1 MTFTGF
7 IDKSRAHHADEPS
20 SFVHRADEP
29 THFLI
34 KLPMNVRIKLTV
46 SPVCPRRFLR
56 KAVFLLWLLFCF
68 LAAFGCAAS
77 PVAEPYQPIR
87 SPYPTFT
94 ATPVSNLGSTT
105 ENTGAAATSAPV
117 ATLAATAAPAPATD
131 TPAPPTDTPAP
142 APTATSAAP
151 RLVVNAPLANVRT
164 GPGTDFT
171 VLTTVE
177 RGQEYEI
184 VGKNAAGDWWHF
196 CCVDGQQAWIISELV
211 DIDGA
216 TDTVPV
222 TEEVAQAA
230 ATATPPPAAAT
241 TAPTA
246 TTVPAETPV
255 PAAPDFSFEL
265 VSAEQFS
272 EPKFVRIF
280 LYVYDGE
287 QALEGYTLHIK
298 KDGADVPVTG
308 ASFGG
313 QPGFTWPIADLRQ
326 RFQNM
331 KVEFPNVA
339 AAGLWEVQL
348 VDGGGNPVGPP
359 ATFTLSAND
368 PNQELYLRYKK
379 R

>member
-1 MTFTGF
+1 
-7 IDKSRAHHADEPS
+7 
-20 SFVHRADEP
+20 
-29 THFLI
+29 
-34 KLPMNVRIKLTV
+34 MNVRIKSTV
-46 SPVCPRRFLR
+46 LPVCPRRFLR
-56 KAVFLLWLLFCF
+56 KGVLLLLLLSC
-68 LAAFGCAAS
+68 ATTAFGCTASSAAD
-77 PVAEPYQPIR
+77 PYQPIR

-94 ATPVSNLGSTT
+94 PTPVTGAQDNGGSTT
-105 ENTGAAATSAPV
+105 ENAQPAAVNSPV
-117 ATLAATAAPAPATD
+117 ATIAAPPAPAPATD
-131 TPAPPTDTPAP
+131 TPAAPTDTPAP

-164 GPGTDFT
+164 GPGIDYT

-216 TDTVPV
+216 TDAVPV
-222 TEEVAQAA
+222 AEEAAQAAPAATPAAA
-230 ATATPPPAAAT
+230 ATA
-241 TAPTA
+241 APTA
-246 TTVPAETPV
+246 TTAPAETPV
-255 PAAPDFSFEL
+255 PAAPDFGFEL

-287 QALEGYTLHIK
+287 QGLEGYTLQIK
-298 KDGADVPVTG
+298 KDGANVPVTG
-308 ASFGG
+308 TSFGG
-313 QPGFTWPIADLRQ
+313 QPGFTWPIADQRQ

-339 AAGLWEVQL
+339 SAGVWEVQL
-348 VDGGGNPVGPP
+348 ADGGGNPMGPP

>member
-1 MTFTGF
+1 
-7 IDKSRAHHADEPS
+7 
-20 SFVHRADEP
+20 
-29 THFLI
+29 
-34 KLPMNVRIKLTV
+34 MNVRMRLLV
-46 SPVCPRRFLR
+46 LPVCISHLFSRRMALLLLLLCSI
-56 KAVFLLWLLFCF
+56 AVMSCTSD
-68 LAAFGCAAS
+68 APPEA
-77 PVAEPYQPIR
+77 YQPIR

-94 ATPVSNLGSTT
+94 PT
-105 ENTGAAATSAPV
+105 TGAATDGVAPV
-117 ATLAATAAPAPATD
+117 ATNPPVATIAAPAPVTPATD
-131 TPAPPTDTPAP
+131 TPAPPTEAP
-142 APTATSAAP
+142 PTATPPPPPTATPAAP

-164 GPGTDFT
+164 GPGIDYN

-177 RGQEYEI
+177 RGQDFDI

-216 TDTVPV
+216 TDGVPV
-222 TEEVAQAA
+222 AEAVAQAA
-230 ATATPPPAAAT
+230 ATATTAPAATQPPAAAATAT
-241 TAPTA
+241 TAPA
-246 TTVPAETPV
+246 AETPQ
-255 PAAPDFSFEL
+255 PAAPEFAFEL
-265 VSAEQFS
+265 ISAEQFS
-272 EPKFVRIF
+272 EPRIVRIF

-313 QPGFTWPIADLRQ
+313 QPGFTWPIADPRQ

-331 KVEFPNVA
+331 KAEFPNVA
-339 AAGLWEVQL
+339 AAGVWEIQL

-359 ATFTLSAND
+359 TTFTLSAND